1 MSNST
6 PDFMTASQLF
16 STYISSIN
24 FGLGIIGN
32 LLNILVLTNLKIF
45 RLNRCAFYL
54 IVESVVD
61 IGQVCQFFTAQISQL
76 SMNGVDPGNISPIWC
91 RLRTPI
97 GQWSRMMLSS
107 IVCFAAVDQYL
118 TTNPAPY
125 LRQWSSLKLA
135 HYQVYIVGSLCL
147 LHVIPFAIFS
157 QIDPK
162 LGCTIYNIYLANY
175 FAYFYY
181 PFLNGLLPIFIA
193 SLFSLL
199 SYRNVRRIIRRQ
211 IPIERRR
218 LDQQLTAMIFMRV
231 IFFVLLELPYTIH
244 RIIVLN
250 VSTIPTNTTGYVINL
265 WVRTISAALAYISH
279 GVIFFSFY

>member
-61 IGQVCQFFTAQISQL
+61 IGQVCQFFTTQISQL

-97 GQWSRMMLSS
+97 GQWSRMILSS

-135 HYQVYIVGSLCL
+135 HYQVLYCRLSMPFTCYTFCHFLTN
-147 LHVIPFAIFS
+147 VILNLVARSIIF
-157 QIDPK
+157 IWR
-162 LGCTIYNIYLANY
+162 TILPISIN
-175 FAYFYY
+175 

-199 SYRNVRRIIRRQ
+199 AYRNVRRIIRRQ

-250 VSTIPTNTTGYVINL
+250 VYTIPTNTTGYVINL
-265 WVRTISAALAYISH
+265 WIRTISTALVYISY
-279 GVIFFSFY
+279 GVILFFF